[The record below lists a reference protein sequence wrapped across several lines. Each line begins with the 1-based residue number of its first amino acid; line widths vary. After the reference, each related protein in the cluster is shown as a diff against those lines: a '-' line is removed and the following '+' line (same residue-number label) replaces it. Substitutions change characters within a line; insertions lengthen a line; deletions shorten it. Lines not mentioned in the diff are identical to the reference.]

1 MLTVFIVDDETP
13 IREEIKS
20 LDWAAVHATVI
31 GEAPN
36 GRSALERCRIL
47 SPDIVLVDIE
57 MPVMDGLTF
66 TEHLKQILPDVQVI
80 FLTCHQDFSY
90 AKMGISLGIVGYVI
104 KSLCM
109 EEDLFPL
116 IEKASQK
123 LQEAGELAV
132 REKSKK
138 IERLQ
143 KLTFDLLDVRP
154 EDYAEEE
161 YSAEI
166 KRWLPLPCRLWLLSH
181 THREISGQVSAALLS
196 CLNGRSGIT
205 AFHFSQAR
213 YIILEQINASSTLDE
228 SAESLLGTARDA
240 LLAQQHRLSF
250 YISEGLYISTLEAYC
265 AGIRAFDLLDQYYF
279 YCETPVIAFPY
290 TQNIYH
296 RECLKDLTG
305 FLSSI
310 EQEKPALRDFCLDNN
325 IPPEELKTAFISALY
340 KRFPDSLINKADYTK
355 QLYLAETF
363 NTAIDRYI
371 CFLHTG
377 ENRKRLRP
385 EVAAALNYIE
395 RNYSSSITLSDAAD
409 AASISPDYLS
419 RLFKGEIGRPF
430 HDYLNRIRVEKAIEL
445 LETTNLKVY
454 EIARNVGIDSYRYF
468 LVIFRKI
475 TGKSPTDYQKK

>member
-66 TEHLKQILPDVQVI
+66 TDHLKQILPDVQVI

-132 REKSKK
+132 REKNKK

-154 EDYAEEE
+154 EDYAE
-161 YSAEI
+161 
-166 KRWLPLPCRLWLLSH
+166 
-181 THREISGQVSAALLS
+181 
-196 CLNGRSGIT
+196 
-205 AFHFSQAR
+205 
-213 YIILEQINASSTLDE
+213 
-228 SAESLLGTARDA
+228 
-240 LLAQQHRLSF
+240 
-250 YISEGLYISTLEAYC
+250 
-265 AGIRAFDLLDQYYF
+265 
-279 YCETPVIAFPY
+279 
-290 TQNIYH
+290 
-296 RECLKDLTG
+296 
-305 FLSSI
+305 
-310 EQEKPALRDFCLDNN
+310 
-325 IPPEELKTAFISALY
+325 
-340 KRFPDSLINKADYTK
+340 
-355 QLYLAETF
+355 
-363 NTAIDRYI
+363 
-371 CFLHTG
+371 
-377 ENRKRLRP
+377 
-385 EVAAALNYIE
+385 
-395 RNYSSSITLSDAAD
+395 
-409 AASISPDYLS
+409 
-419 RLFKGEIGRPF
+419 
-430 HDYLNRIRVEKAIEL
+430 
-445 LETTNLKVY
+445 
-454 EIARNVGIDSYRYF
+454 
-468 LVIFRKI
+468 
-475 TGKSPTDYQKK
+475 